1 MKYQIC
7 HSNIWPD
14 HHLLQK
20 NPWEGR
26 AYLETLHDLPGR
38 LSDAS
43 SFSSERI
50 CSCQGGGF
58 LQPSNYLNALP
69 SIKKYV
75 VGSGEKR
82 QPLFLQSWLFSP
94 RKKLYGM
101 SHRETLLS
109 LWLLCASHLRIL
121 VDVKVNERNLMKI

>member
-69 SIKKYV
+69 SIKKISCWKWGKKAALV
-75 VGSGEKR
+75 SSILA
-82 QPLFLQSWLFSP
+82 LFTT
-94 RKKLYGM
+94 K
-101 SHRETLLS
+101 ETF
-109 LWLLCASHLRIL
+109 WN
-121 VDVKVNERNLMKI
+121 VT